1 MADTNN
7 LKVILEAVL
16 NAKSLTAIRK
26 QLAKEKMEVS
36 VDADTEKAEKSIS
49 KLEKLGNTLN
59 KHLSEVAKNIS
70 NCFSAGVAANLLI
83 SNTKKAISELKEMDS
98 LLTKIG
104 TTNNRLS
111 KSDLEKI
118 GDNAFDVASKY
129 GRTATDY
136 LSGVQE
142 ASRAGYQ
149 NAEGIAE
156 LSLAIQSTSD
166 MSEELANSYIIA
178 MDKAYQMNGSV
189 QALTATL
196 DGANNITNRHA
207 ISMTEL
213 AEGLS
218 AVGTQAASSQVSVDE
233 TTAAVATLIAVT
245 QQGGTE
251 MGNAFNGILMNLRQI
266 TGAVGDGGDAIDA
279 ESLAKYQKACED
291 LGVSLTTVKDGTV
304 ALKEPMQILK
314 ELSAEYQKL
323 NTPDSRRVN
332 LLDAIGGGDRADAL
346 NALLENYSLYEKML
360 QDYANGAGSM
370 AREAENAANSWEG
383 SLNRLSN
390 TWTDTVENIADS
402 DAIVTM
408 INGLNGVP
416 SVVNDVTA
424 ALGSWGTIGLGAGL
438 FASFK
443 NVGVAQLY

>member
-1 MADTNN
+1 M
-7 LKVILEAVL
+7 
-16 NAKSLTAIRK
+16 
-26 QLAKEKMEVS
+26 
-36 VDADTEKAEKSIS
+36 
-49 KLEKLGNTLN
+49 
-59 KHLSEVAKNIS
+59 
-70 NCFSAGVAANLLI
+70 
-83 SNTKKAISELKEMDS
+83 KKAISELREMNS

-111 KSDLEKI
+111 KSDLERI

-156 LSLAIQSTSD
+156 LSLAIQSASD

-178 MDKAYQMNGSV
+178 TDKAYQMNGSV

-213 AEGLS
+213 ADGMS

-233 TTAAVATLIAVT
+233 TTAAVATLIAVS

-266 TGAVGDGGDAIDA
+266 TGAVADGGNTIDTD
-279 ESLAKYQKACED
+279 SLVKYQKACED
-291 LGVSLTTVKDGTV
+291 LGVSLTTVKNGTV

-323 NTPDSRRVN
+323 NTSDSRRVN
-332 LLDAIGGGDRADAL
+332 LLDAVGGGGRADAL
-346 NALLENYSLYEKML
+346 NVLLENYSLYEKML
-360 QDYANGAGSM
+360 QEYANGAGSM
-370 AREAENAANSWEG
+370 AREAENAANSWEN

-390 TWTDTVENIADS
+390 TWMDTIENIADS
-402 DAIVTM
+402 DAIVSL
-408 INGLNGVP
+408 INGLNEVLSAIN
-416 SVVNDVTA
+416 SVTNV
-424 ALGSWGTIGLGAGL
+424 LGPLGTIGLGAGL

>member
-16 NAKSLTAIRK
+16 DEKSLADIKK
-26 QLAKEKMEVS
+26 QLAKENIEVN
-36 VDADTEKAEKSIS
+36 VNANTEKAEKSIS
-49 KLEKLGNTLN
+49 GLEKQ
-59 KHLSEVAKNIS
+59 LSEVTQSIS
-70 NCFSAGVAANLLI
+70 KCFSAGAVANLLI
-83 SNTKKAISELKEMDS
+83 SNTKKAISELKELDT

-104 TTNNRLS
+104 TTNTQLS
-111 KSDLEKI
+111 KSDLVRI
-118 GDNAFDVASKY
+118 GDNAFHVASKY
-129 GRTATDY
+129 GRTAADY
-136 LSGVQE
+136 LSEVHE
-142 ASRAGYQ
+142 AYREGYQ

-156 LSLAIQSTSD
+156 LSLAIQCTSD

-178 MDKAYQMNGSV
+178 TDKAYQMNGSV
-189 QALTATL
+189 QALAETL
-196 DGANNITNRHA
+196 DGANNITNKHA

-213 AEGLS
+213 AKGMS
-218 AVGTQAASSQVSVDE
+218 AVSTQAASSQVSVDE

-245 QQGGTE
+245 QQGGSK
-251 MGNAFNGILMNLRQI
+251 MGNAFNGILMNLRQL
-266 TGAVGDGGDAIDA
+266 TGEVADGGDAIDTK
-279 ESLAKYQKACED
+279 SLAKYQKACED
-291 LGVSLTTVKDGTV
+291 LGVSITTVKNGTV

-323 NTPDSRRVN
+323 DISDSRRGN
-332 LLDAIGGGDRADAL
+332 LLDAVGGGTRADAL

-370 AREAENAANSWEG
+370 AREAENTANSWEG

-408 INGLNGVP
+408 INGLNGVL
-416 SVVNDVTA
+416 SVVNNVTD